1 LALSDIAITAGAGT
15 NVRCFQLAGGDFD
28 QVVREARATAMSAA
42 VAWTATTAGTA
53 SVISADV
60 TRVGLLI
67 VSQATGTVYLRFDS
81 TIPNPTAGT
90 APLYHWYLQPQD
102 RYEVP
107 IQYCTLAVSM
117 VASTAGGFVHL
128 VSGTAA

>member
-1 LALSDIAITAGAGT
+1 MPIVDLPITAGVGSPVT
-15 NVRCFQLAGGDFD
+15 CFQRAGGDYD

-42 VAWTATTAGTA
+42 VAWTATTAGSA
-53 SVISADV
+53 SVLAADV

-67 VSQATGTVYLRFDS
+67 ISQATGIVYVRFDTS
-81 TIPNPTAGT
+81 IPSPTAGT

-107 IQYCTLAVSM
+107 VQFCQLAVSL
-117 VASTAGGFVHL
+117 VASTGGGFVHL
-128 VSGTAA
+128 VAGTAA